1 MLGPAVRV
9 YRETRKRR
17 DQVFNIYV
25 MRPIAAAVVSL
36 LAGTRVTPNQLTLFS
51 LAVFVAAASM
61 LISLPTRGGELAAV
75 GALYV
80 SYCFDCADGM
90 LARHNKVASK
100 VGHLFDF
107 LTDELKALL
116 LVAALAVRIW
126 RVGGIGLDAR
136 MWDRGDPRFL
146 LAGIAGIAIL
156 ASAISLTSF
165 VRRPEISGRD
175 TTVEAFYETAADAS
189 TASPLAHAGSYAMT
203 FLRWLNH
210 YPSHLWLWVLLGRLD
225 VYFWI
230 YVSLNAAYLAQGWLR
245 LVLRFGRS

>member
-1 MLGPAVRV
+1 MLGTAVRV

-17 DQVFNIYV
+17 DQVFNTYV

-51 LAVFVAAASM
+51 LAVFVVAASI
-61 LISLPTRGGELAAV
+61 LLSLPTRGGELAAV
-75 GALYV
+75 GVLYV

-90 LARHNKVASK
+90 LARYNKVASK
-100 VGHLFDF
+100 SGHLFDF

-116 LVAALAVRIW
+116 LVVALAVRAW

-136 MWDRGDPRFL
+136 MWDRGDARFL

-175 TTVEAFYETAADAS
+175 TTVEAFYETAAENRSVSA
-189 TASPLAHAGSYAMT
+189 LARSGSHAMT

-210 YPSHLWLWVLLGRLD
+210 YPSHLWLWAIFGRLD
-225 VYFWI
+225 LYFWI
-230 YVSLNAAYLAQGWLR
+230 YIVLNAAYLAQGWLR

>member
-1 MLGPAVRV
+1 M
-9 YRETRKRR
+9 
-17 DQVFNIYV
+17 
-25 MRPIAAAVVSL
+25 
-36 LAGTRVTPNQLTLFS
+36 GT
-51 LAVFVAAASM
+51 
-61 LISLPTRGGELAAV
+61 
-75 GALYV
+75 LYV

-90 LARHNKVASK
+90 LARYKKVASK
-100 VGHLFDF
+100 SGHLFDF

-116 LVAALAVRIW
+116 LVVALAVRAW

-136 MWDRGDPRFL
+136 MWDRGDARFL

-175 TTVEAFYETAADAS
+175 TTVEAFYETAAEKS
-189 TASPLAHAGSYAMT
+189 SASPLARVGSHAMT

-210 YPSHLWLWVLLGRLD
+210 YPSHLWLWAIFGRLD
-225 VYFWI
+225 LYFWLYI
-230 YVSLNAAYLAQGWLR
+230 ILNAAYLAQGWLR